1 MLFRPTRVSGA
12 FVVVPERH
20 EDERGFFART
30 WDREAFASRGL
41 RADLDQCSASFNASR
56 GTLRGMHFQKAPHE
70 EAKLVRCTAGAVF
83 DVALDLRPASR
94 TYMRWEGVELTAENR
109 LALYVPPGC
118 AHGFLTL
125 TDGAEVF
132 YQIAGRYAPEAAS
145 GVRYDD
151 PAFGIEWPEAVRV
164 INARDAQYGDWEGGS

>member
-1 MLFRPTRVSGA
+1 MDVRPTAVDGA
-12 FVVVPERH
+12 FLIVPERH

-41 RADLDQCSASFNASR
+41 RADLDQCSVSFNASR
-56 GTLRGMHFQKAPHE
+56 GTLRGMHFQRAPHE

-83 DVALDLRPASR
+83 DVVLDLRPDSH
-94 TYMRWEGVELTAENR
+94 TYLRWEGAELTAENR
-109 LALYVPPGC
+109 LALYIPEGC

-125 TDGAEVF
+125 EDASEVF
-132 YQIAGRYAPEAAS
+132 YQIAGRYAPEGAS

-151 PAFGIEWPEAVRV
+151 PAFGIKWPGEVRV
-164 INARDAQYGDWEGGS
+164 IKPRDAAYPDWRAA